1 MQIRSTVLAVVA
13 LATAACGGSDSDSTT
28 ATTISTTTIP
38 TTTTSAPA
46 VTAAAPPSASARCR
60 PADVEAASM
69 ADGMKDG
76 AALRKPFAVPLDPP
90 IGNYR
95 SVVAAEVDGGGAPAG
110 DGQVGAWG
118 TGAGAGSPVS
128 ALDDTAQ
135 RYSTWGEEA
144 SEGSPAD
151 RMRDQVAARPEVA
164 AAKACVTG

>member
-1 MQIRSTVLAVVA
+1 
-13 LATAACGGSDSDSTT
+13 
-28 ATTISTTTIP
+28 
-38 TTTTSAPA
+38 
-46 VTAAAPPSASARCR
+46 
-60 PADVEAASM
+60 M

-118 TGAGAGSPVS
+118 TGAGGGGPVS

-144 SEGSPAD
+144 RDGSPAD